1 MSALVDNVIALRML
15 YLFITPFN
23 KTDAFKLGII
33 DSTGKPLKKASQLKT
48 NAEQD
53 SYSMLHRLVFR
64 LKRVLGTIPF
74 GQTNLAS
81 YAAAYALVKEG
92 YEANEESEYLE
103 EMFISML
110 NEIEDDNLSLEENI
124 NMEINYLLENNKELN
139 SLFKKKLSEDG
150 EVIGNTTAGIEDST
164 PRIYPKKNKLSKKI
178 RFKRVSKAIFNQVP
192 KMENTLYHVGE
203 DLYFIPKV

>member
-1 MSALVDNVIALRML
+1 MSSTIDNVIALRML
-15 YLFITPFN
+15 WIFVTPFN

-48 NAEQD
+48 EAEKD
-53 SYSMLHRLVFR
+53 AYNFLYRLVFR

-103 EMFISML
+103 EMYISML
-110 NEIEDDNLSLEENI
+110 NEIVDETLSLEENI
-124 NMEINYLLENNKELN
+124 NIEIQFLLESNKDLGK
-139 SLFKKKLSEDG
+139 LFKKKLEEEG

-164 PRIYPKKNKLSKKI
+164 PRIYPKKKKI
-178 RFKRVSKAIFNQVP
+178 RFQKASKSVFKRIP
-192 KMENTLYHVGE
+192 KMENTLYKVE
-203 DLYFIPKV
+203 EELYFIPQS